1 MSGDVAK
8 LISKIYY
15 INLDKRV
22 DRKEF
27 MENQLK
33 AFDIPCERFPAVLV
47 EREELLN
54 DNGKY
59 HDYYLRCSPRGGPNF
74 KLAIETGN
82 RFTNVRGLIGGCIS
96 ATTLYEKLLTEN
108 YDSNILILEDD
119 CVLKAGW
126 YEILE
131 EFFEKYT
138 DFVENWDM
146 LRCVWSQEN
155 RKYVT
160 RWTRDHRETKRA
172 KGKTTNN
179 YGGAHFTLIN
189 KNSIQKIYDY
199 LISDYCLSIDGLY
212 GTTQLNVYH
221 AKFGGT
227 VDYLPEHLSDCDP
240 KSEH

>member
-1 MSGDVAK
+1 MTN

-22 DRKEF
+22 DRKKF
-27 MENQLK
+27 METQLSE
-33 AFDIPCERFPAVLV
+33 FDIPYERFPAVLV
-47 EREELLN
+47 ERDELLN
-54 DNGKY
+54 KDGKY
-59 HDYYLRCSPRGGPNF
+59 HDYYLRCSPRDALNF
-74 KLAIETGN
+74 KSAIETGV
-82 RFTNVRGLIGGCIS
+82 RFSNVRGLIGGCIS
-96 ATTLYEKLLTEN
+96 ATTLYEKLLTES

-119 CVLKAGW
+119 CVLKTGW

-131 EFFEKYT
+131 EFFDEYT

-146 LRCVWSQEN
+146 LRCVWSQKN
-155 RKYVT
+155 RKYVSK
-160 RWTRDHRETKRA
+160 WSRDHKETKRA
-172 KGKTTNN
+172 KGKTTHI

-221 AKFGGT
+221 AKFNGK
-227 VDYLPEHLSDCDP
+227 VDYLPGHFSDCDP
-240 KSEH
+240 KLEH